1 MKKAYFLF
9 AAYLPKKAYFLFAAY
24 FHEEGLLF
32 ICHNDHDLAGSSS
45 RPGASD
51 YISTLVRSTLFSCCV
66 NQWDCLLEST
76 GHAYGNLTLIGCGP
90 VLLVRWVMIGISWK
104 HSLKFEHCHVSASGT
119 QKHIN

>member
-51 YISTLVRSTLFSCCV
+51 YISTLVRSIH
-66 NQWDCLLEST
+66 LL
-76 GHAYGNLTLIGCGP
+76 HDLDILVCGGP
-90 VLLVRWVMIGISWK
+90 QA
-104 HSLKFEHCHVSASGT
+104 LK
-119 QKHIN
+119 